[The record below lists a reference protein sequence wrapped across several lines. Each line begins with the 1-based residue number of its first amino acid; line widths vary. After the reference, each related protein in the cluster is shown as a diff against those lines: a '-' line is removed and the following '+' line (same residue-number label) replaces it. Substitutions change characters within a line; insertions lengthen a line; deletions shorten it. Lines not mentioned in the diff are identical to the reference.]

1 MAPVSLKQ
9 NIAPPKQKAAGSL
22 EDMIERAY
30 ETHLGDTKAAARA
43 LEGMI
48 LANEEIF
55 FEVMKPHLYSVCYQM
70 LMDGNKR
77 ARHVIWSGDSKSS
90 NTRAKAAVTGNR
102 NSAIVLAASNLLLFP
117 LPSGMKLGSATRAEI
132 TAAADH
138 YAKLSADTGHKARW
152 LTLIAQALGDGEKV
166 SDKFTE
172 ERLAEL
178 KKEAEH
184 AE

>member
-9 NIAPPKQKAAGSL
+9 NITPPKQKAADTL

-30 ETHLGDTKAAARA
+30 EANLNDTKAAARA

-55 FEVMKPHLYSVCYQM
+55 FEVMKPHLYGICYQM
-70 LMDGNKR
+70 LMNGNKHGR
-77 ARHVIWSGDSKSS
+77 DAVWRERSKSLS
-90 NTRAKAAVTGNR
+90 PVSRAALTGSRERVIN
-102 NSAIVLAASNLLLFP
+102 LAMSNLMLFP

-132 TAAADH
+132 AAAADH

-166 SDKFTE
+166 ADKFTE